1 MLETTNLEIVPQ
13 SELNI
18 QDAVEDQPTF
28 VENALI
34 KARHASRISGLP
46 AIADDSG
53 LVVDALEGRPGVH
66 SARYSGDGASDQN
79 NIEKLLAALAGVQ
92 APHRT
97 CRFRCLMVFVRR
109 ADDPSPMICEGTL
122 EGKVHS
128 HAQGKHGFGYDPIFF
143 LPQRGC
149 TLAELESD
157 QKNAISHRG
166 QALRCLT
173 ALLSA
178 EFRCDDR

>member
-1 MLETTNLEIVPQ
+1 MLETTHLEIVPQ
-13 SELNI
+13 SELKI

-34 KARHASRISGLP
+34 KARHAARLSGLP

-53 LVVDALEGRPGVH
+53 LVVDALNGQPGVR
-66 SARYSGDGASDQN
+66 SARYSGAGASDQK
-79 NIEKLLAALAGVQ
+79 NIEKLLAALAGVPD
-92 APHRT
+92 ADRT

-109 ADDPSPMICEGTL
+109 ADDPSPLICEGTL

-128 HAQGKHGFGYDPIFF
+128 HAQGRQGFGYDPIFF

-149 TLAELESD
+149 TLAELDSG
-157 QKNAISHRG
+157 QKNALSHRG
-166 QALRCLT
+166 QALRCLA
-173 ALLSA
+173 ALLNS